1 MKERYIDQYSH
12 HLNREMGIS
21 VYGHAG
27 RLCLVFPPQNGKHQ
41 DWKSFGMIDA
51 VADEIERGK
60 IQLFCC
66 DSIDEETWSDLG
78 GDPRR
83 RIERQE
89 AYFHYICDELVP
101 LIRDIHAEDCGMRG
115 DKLMV
120 TGTSMGGYHAVN
132 VFMRRP
138 DLFDQVLSLS
148 GLFQSDYFFHD
159 YHDDLTYANSP
170 LDFLPNMSTDH
181 PYIQMYNARDII
193 LCCGQGAWEDEAK
206 KDAWILKEQFERLA
220 VPAWID
226 FWGEDVNH
234 DWPWW
239 EKQFPYFVGKLL
251 EG

>member
-193 LCCGQGAWEDEAK
+193 LCCGQGAWEDPMIEDTLRLK
-206 KDAWILKEQFERLA
+206 QILEEKHI
-220 VPAWID
+220 PAFVD
-226 FWGEDVNH
+226 VWGKDVNH
-234 DWPWW
+234 DWDWW
-239 EKQFPYFVGKLL
+239 YVQMPYFLDKVLA
-251 EG
+251 

>member
-1 MKERYIDQYSH
+1 
-12 HLNREMGIS
+12 MGIS

-193 LCCGQGAWEDEAK
+193 LCCGQGAWEETMAF
-206 KDAWILKEQFERLA
+206 I
-220 VPAWID
+220 
-226 FWGEDVNH
+226 
-234 DWPWW
+234 
-239 EKQFPYFVGKLL
+239 
-251 EG
+251 

>member
-89 AYFHYICDELVP
+89 VYFHYICDELVP

-148 GLFQSDYFFHD
+148 GLFQSDYFVHD
-159 YHDDLTYANSP
+159 YHDDLTYANAP
-170 LDFLPNMSTDH
+170 LDFLPTMSTDH
-181 PYIQMYNARDII
+181 PYIQR
-193 LCCGQGAWEDEAK
+193 
-206 KDAWILKEQFERLA
+206 
-220 VPAWID
+220 
-226 FWGEDVNH
+226 
-234 DWPWW
+234 
-239 EKQFPYFVGKLL
+239 
-251 EG
+251 

>member
-193 LCCGQGAWEDEAK
+193 LCCGQGAWEGTMVDHMHRMEAVFEQK
-206 KDAWILKEQFERLA
+206 GIQAW
-220 VPAWID
+220 VD
-226 FWGEDVNH
+226 FWGYDVNH

-239 EKQFPYFVGKLL
+239 RRQIVYFLQFLV
-251 EG
+251 

>member
-193 LCCGQGAWEDEAK
+193 LCCGQGAWEETMVDHMYRMEAVFEQK
-206 KDAWILKEQFERLA
+206 GIQAW
-220 VPAWID
+220 VD
-226 FWGEDVNH
+226 FWGYDVNH

-239 EKQFPYFVGKLL
+239 RRQLSYFLQFLL
-251 EG
+251 

>member
-89 AYFHYICDELVP
+89 AVP

-193 LCCGQGAWEDEAK
+193 LCCGQGAWEETMVDHMHRMEAVFEQK
-206 KDAWILKEQFERLA
+206 GIQAW
-220 VPAWID
+220 VD
-226 FWGEDVNH
+226 FWGYDVNH

-239 EKQFPYFVGKLL
+239 RRQLSYFLQFLL
-251 EG
+251 

>member
-193 LCCGQGAWEDEAK
+193 LCCGQGTCTAWKRSLNRRASRHGWISGAMMSITTGHGGGGSSVTFCSFCSEA
-206 KDAWILKEQFERLA
+206 RT
-220 VPAWID
+220 
-226 FWGEDVNH
+226 
-234 DWPWW
+234 
-239 EKQFPYFVGKLL
+239 
-251 EG
+251 

>member
-1 MKERYIDQYSH
+1 
-12 HLNREMGIS
+12 
-21 VYGHAG
+21 
-27 RLCLVFPPQNGKHQ
+27 
-41 DWKSFGMIDA
+41 MIDT

-60 IQLFCC
+60 I
-66 DSIDEETWSDLG
+66 
-78 GDPRR
+78 
-83 RIERQE
+83 QE

-193 LCCGQGAWEDEAK
+193 LCCGQGAWEETMVDHMHRMEAVFEQK
-206 KDAWILKEQFERLA
+206 GIQAW
-220 VPAWID
+220 VD
-226 FWGEDVNH
+226 FWGYDVNH

-239 EKQFPYFVGKLL
+239 RRQLSYFLQFLL
-251 EG
+251 